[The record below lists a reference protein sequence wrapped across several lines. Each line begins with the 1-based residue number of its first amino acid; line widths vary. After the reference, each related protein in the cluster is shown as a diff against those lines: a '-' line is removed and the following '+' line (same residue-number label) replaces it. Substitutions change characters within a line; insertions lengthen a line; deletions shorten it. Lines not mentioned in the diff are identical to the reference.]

1 MIYLADLNTACIYP
15 FVFQVQ
21 TKIAW
26 NVKGG
31 FISGFTMA
39 PDELPVSHDVFTSA
53 IQNGCQKASYIV
65 QFLWR
70 NLTSGYKLIG
80 LCFPI
85 SSSVDSNIPQEFFL
99 LSLKV
104 FSNYGF
110 IISIVLCGGASSNL
124 TLLQLLCGR
133 PMVSLPA
140 NEDADDLKARYFAKM
155 SFVNPKDPSANSI
168 CPSHQVLFIMM
179 FSKKIIVSIL
189 INVILIPLF
198 LFQA

>member
-1 MIYLADLNTACIYP
+1 MEIHVPITVKFHTFIPKNSLEFIGILESKFLGILGKFLRIPRNFQLHFAGVPCNKMIYLADLNTACIYP

-31 FISGFTMA
+31 YISGFTMA
-39 PDELPVSHDVFTSA
+39 PDGLPVSHDVFTSA
-53 IQNGCQKASYIV
+53 IQSECQKASYIV

-80 LCFPI
+80 PCFPI

-104 FSNYGF
+104 LSNYGF

-124 TLLQLLCGR
+124 TLLKLL
-133 PMVSLPA
+133 
-140 NEDADDLKARYFAKM
+140 
-155 SFVNPKDPSANSI
+155 
-168 CPSHQVLFIMM
+168 
-179 FSKKIIVSIL
+179 
-189 INVILIPLF
+189 
-198 LFQA
+198 